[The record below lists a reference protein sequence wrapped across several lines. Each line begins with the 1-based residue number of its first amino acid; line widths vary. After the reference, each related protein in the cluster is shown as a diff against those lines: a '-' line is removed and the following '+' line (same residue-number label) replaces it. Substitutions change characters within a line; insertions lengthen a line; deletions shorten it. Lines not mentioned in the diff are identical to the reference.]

1 MYKESVIEIN
11 KVIEKYFNGI
21 FYGDVD
27 LLAEVF
33 HPRALLF
40 GDINGQPYLKNNE
53 EYLEGVKNRKSPA
66 ELGETLRSKIVAL
79 EIQNGIATARL
90 STPIFEYNYHDY
102 LSLNRINEKWWIVSK
117 LFTHVNS

>member
-1 MYKESVIEIN
+1 MHEESVIEIS

-21 FYGDVD
+21 FYGEVG

-33 HPRALLF
+33 HPKALLF
-40 GDINGQPYLKNNE
+40 GDVNGEPYFKTNG

-66 ELGETLRSKIVAL
+66 ELGETFRSKILAL

-90 STPIFEYNYHDY
+90 STPMFEYNYHDY
-102 LSLNRINEKWWIVSK
+102 LSLNRIDEKWWIVSK
-117 LFTHVNS
+117 LFTHINF